1 MNNVIRK
8 ICGLGSMAALAIASS
23 SASAQSATDS
33 FVVGVDVEV
42 AAAGA
47 VVSGLNDISIAFDGS
62 GGSGLIYRDDQ
73 AFCIF
78 TPTQL
83 FNLTIQG
90 TAGPT
95 SGAFYV
101 KDEMQADAS
110 LAFLRYNFHVFDLE
124 AGSGGIGSDPTG
136 TFQNNVTET
145 GIDSSLFNIDATC
158 STGPNLLLKFSI
170 VLTGDPVN
178 GPVVSQLVDGQLHN
192 YKDSVTVILD
202 PAI

>member
-62 GGSGLIYRDDQ
+62 GGSGQIYSQDQ
-73 AFCIF
+73 TFCVF

-101 KDEMQADAS
+101 NDAEQADAS
-110 LAFLRYNFHVFDLE
+110 LAFLRYDFRVFD
-124 AGSGGIGSDPTG
+124 AFSGTGAPIGSSPQG
-136 TFQNNVTET
+136 FFQNNVTET
-145 GIDSSLFNIDATC
+145 GIDSNLFNTDATC
-158 STGPNLLLKFSI
+158 SDGPNLELKFSI
-170 VLTGDPVN
+170 VMQGDPDN
-178 GPVVSQLVDGQLHN
+178 GPSGF
-192 YKDSVTVILD
+192 STR
-202 PAI
+202 